1 MRQDAA
7 RAHTPWHRARS
18 SAHLQGARAVL
29 VNFGKQLASELR
41 HSTFVLA
48 VGVSAP
54 TQPQVPRDASRT
66 TPRGRRPGRRAH
78 TDGTA
83 AARRSRRSRHHQVH
97 AQQHRCAAPAEDTHR
112 DAGTPAARSGQ
123 PRHGTKVYP
132 ARGTLER
139 RAAEILRDIF
149 FYIKK
154 MPRTNTHAF
163 RVRRAC
169 WYAAQR
175 VLCACPALSRGGA
188 RARPVSR
195 GIESRTPACVAP
207 VARAGAGRD
216 LTRWHLHAGAHMQST
231 SACRLDGSQA
241 ANTQQRT
248 HSRTHARTR
257 ARTPSHLSTRL
268 LTYSLSHTSH
278 TLSHAHAALRQ
289 DGGNGRA
296 DPPRLPGSHPWRCS
310 GFVQVCARVCAPPHA
325 RVSATPR
332 CVSALWRVSVCGCV
346 LCI

>member
-1 MRQDAA
+1 MRALQPRGPVN
-7 RAHTPWHRARS
+7 RAMEPKCTPA
-18 SAHLQGARAVL
+18 GD
-29 VNFGKQLASELR
+29 FGKQ
-41 HSTFVLA
+41 
-48 VGVSAP
+48 
-54 TQPQVPRDASRT
+54 SR
-66 TPRGRRPGRRAH
+66 
-78 TDGTA
+78 
-83 AARRSRRSRHHQVH
+83 S
-97 AQQHRCAAPAEDTHR
+97 
-112 DAGTPAARSGQ
+112 SGD
-123 PRHGTKVYP
+123 P
-132 ARGTLER
+132 ARY
-139 RAAEILRDIF
+139 F

-154 MPRTNTHAF
+154 CHEQTRTLFA
-163 RVRRAC
+163 VRRAC

-195 GIESRTPACVAP
+195 GIESQTPACVAP

-216 LTRWHLHAGAHMQST
+216 LTRWQLHAGAHMQST
-231 SACRLDGSQA
+231 SACTLDGSQA
-241 ANTQQRT
+241 ANTQKRT
-248 HSRTHARTR
+248 HAHTHARTH

-289 DGGNGRA
+289 DGGNGRT

-346 LCI
+346 CCTACHAHERTLAHAHASVMVLTENVCAQTHAMMNKISNPTPDGVFLISACLDRSAPKP